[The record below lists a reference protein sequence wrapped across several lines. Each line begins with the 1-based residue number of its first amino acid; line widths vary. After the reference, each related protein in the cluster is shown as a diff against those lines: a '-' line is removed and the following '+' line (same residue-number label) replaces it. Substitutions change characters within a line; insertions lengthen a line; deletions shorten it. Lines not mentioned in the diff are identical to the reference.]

1 MHNDVSSAEAKPA
14 KRPGRRTPVRAIARA
29 LAITLAVGVVALAN
43 VRDSS
48 GSPAITVAATPVLG
62 MPASDGMQHLEY
74 DLIVASRVPAP
85 FRLRSVEVLDVD
97 HRSLLRLDGDK
108 LVAATQPLD
117 GLTPSSTI
125 PASGSVAVVV
135 DLLVAQDKIPARL
148 IHRIAYN
155 RTGAPTTHPSTR
167 SINLP
172 ELAVDLRSALLI
184 SPPLRGPGWLSAN
197 SCCDAAT
204 THRSG
209 RVIGNK
215 GVPPAK
221 PETFAIDWIQLH
233 GDQPFTGDGARP
245 QQWYGYGSD
254 IHAAIGGTVIEV
266 RDGLPDSAPNALPA
280 GIDRADT
287 AGNHVIVQIRP
298 DTWALY
304 AHLQPGSLA
313 VAVGDKV
320 ATGQI
325 LGKLGNSGNSLAPHL
340 HFGLLDSPHPDA
352 ANSLPFVLDHYIV
365 AETVDRDSYLAAF
378 SGTGPLKLRPHS
390 HPSPQSSTFPL
401 ILAVTDFS

>member
-1 MHNDVSSAEAKPA
+1 MPNGMSSAEPKPA
-14 KRPGRRTPVRAIARA
+14 KRPGRRTPVRAITRA
-29 LAITLAVGVVALAN
+29 LTITVAVAIVALAN
-43 VRDSS
+43 IQDAS
-48 GSPAITVAATPVLG
+48 GSSAISASATPVLG
-62 MPASDGMQHLEY
+62 MPGSDGMQHLEY
-74 DLIVASRVPAP
+74 DLIVASTAGAP
-85 FRLRSVEVLDVD
+85 LTLTSVEVLDAD
-97 HRSLLRLDGDK
+97 HRSLLRLDGAE

-117 GLTPSSTI
+117 GLTPTSTI

-135 DLLVAQDKIPARL
+135 DLIVAQDKIPARL
-148 IHRIAYN
+148 IHRIAYH
-155 RTGAPTTHPSTR
+155 RTDAPATKPSTR
-167 SINLP
+167 SISAL
-172 ELAVDLRSALLI
+172 ELVVDPRSALLI

-197 SCCDAAT
+197 SCCDATT

-209 RVIGNK
+209 RVTRNEAG
-215 GVPPAK
+215 PPAK
-221 PETFAIDWIQLH
+221 PETFAIDWIQLR
-233 GDQPFTGDGARP
+233 GDQPFTGDGASP
-245 QQWYGYGSD
+245 QQWYGYGSEV
-254 IHAAIGGTVIEV
+254 HAAIGGTVIEV

-280 GIDRADT
+280 RIDPADT

-304 AHLQPGSLA
+304 AHLQPGSIA

-320 ATGQI
+320 ATGQM
-325 LGKLGNSGNSLAPHL
+325 LGKLGNSGNSLAPHV

-352 ANSLPFVLDHYIV
+352 ANSLPFVLDKYIV

-390 HPSPQSSTFPL
+390 HPSPQWGTFPL